1 MNGLWKGTLL
11 GALNVFVIAIG
22 MAGVEG
28 HANIAM
34 LVILFG
40 GLPGVLAG
48 AGLGA
53 LSSVMS
59 TSPPAIRI
67 AVLTMPALGVVFG
80 LAREFGMQD
89 LALVSSIPT
98 VVAALMLEKW
108 TRHVEAPPVPVARA
122 MSGLYRSSPRP
133 SVSENPIVL

>member
-28 HANIAM
+28 QANIAM
-34 LVILFG
+34 LVIVFG
-40 GLPGVLAG
+40 GLPGVVAG

-53 LSSVMS
+53 ISAVIS
-59 TSPPAIRI
+59 TIPPVLRI
-67 AVLTMPALGVVFG
+67 AVLAIPALGVVFG
-80 LAREFGMQD
+80 LAHEFGMQD

-98 VVAALMLEKW
+98 VVAVLLLEKW

-122 MSGLYRSSPRP
+122 LTDH
-133 SVSENPIVL
+133 L